1 MGGSEADRVV
11 DDFVAGRLTRRDLI
25 AGLTALGAALG
36 GAPLLERTA
45 LSGATESRPTFSA
58 QSVDHVA
65 LSVTDVPRAAG
76 WYVRHL
82 GLRVTSE
89 DPTSAFLSCAGRD
102 FLALFQGSR
111 PGLHHFSF
119 GIPDY
124 DQQDA
129 ARRLREAGL
138 TPKPR
143 GGRIYFDDP
152 DGIEVQVSPA

>member
-1 MGGSEADRVV
+1 MSGSEADRVV
-11 DDFVAGRLTRRDLI
+11 DEFVAGRLTRRHLI
-25 AGLTALGAALG
+25 ARLTALGAALT
-36 GAPLLERTA
+36 GAAPGRA
-45 LSGATESRPTFSA
+45 AGAAQAAGPTFSA
-58 QSVDHVA
+58 RSVDHVA
-65 LSVTDVPRAAG
+65 LSVTDVARSAE

-89 DPTSAFLSCAGRD
+89 GGTSAFLGCPGGD
-102 FLALFQGSR
+102 FLALFAGPR

-124 DQQDA
+124 DQQEA

-138 TPKPR
+138 TPRPR
-143 GGRIYFDDP
+143 GGRMYFDDP